1 MACGWLLLGQSRRRT
16 PSIRVEMV
24 AACRKESDCFTGDSD
39 SLQIRYRSQILV
51 PILLAFLFRATTLH
65 LRPVEIASLPCRLTV
80 LSILLLTTA
89 VAIELATDAPTYQ
102 NVWTQV
108 INRPQNL
115 FYILFAFLD
124 HAMTALVWFS
134 TAWLFV
140 ARNPMRWI
148 GIVGLVVYLIFSGHY
163 CFIIEPLD
171 IPAIGPLYYG
181 GLFAVIIFHLSVS
194 FLSLGMMHLAGYRW
208 DILANSAWSRR
219 SVSR

>member
-65 LRPVEIASLPCRLTV
+65 LRPVEIVALPCRLTV

-148 GIVGLVVYLIFSGHY
+148 GIVGLVVYLIFCGH
-163 CFIIEPLD
+163 
-171 IPAIGPLYYG
+171 
-181 GLFAVIIFHLSVS
+181 
-194 FLSLGMMHLAGYRW
+194 
-208 DILANSAWSRR
+208 
-219 SVSR
+219 